1 MIDGTFV
8 THVSGY
14 EDAGTQTEKTGYREN
29 QTPAWRTDPVCQSGH
44 TERIHWLGAMI
55 MLSSV
60 RGEWHCCVSTQGRL
74 SSYNTEFTD
83 EEVRQTLARLK
94 QCHL

>member
-60 RGEWHCCVSTQGRL
+60 RGDGSAVSQLREGSPPTIR
-74 SSYNTEFTD
+74 SS
-83 EEVRQTLARLK
+83 QTRK
-94 QCHL
+94 